1 MQRPSH
7 PQAGAS
13 YDCELI
19 ALSNAAEFGG
29 ACLHLS
35 LNLSLNLSL
44 SLLRMPA
51 RRRRIG
57 TARSY

>member
-7 PQAGAS
+7 AQASAS

-35 LNLSLNLSL
+35 LNLSI

-51 RRRRIG
+51 RRRG
-57 TARSY
+57 MGAARLY